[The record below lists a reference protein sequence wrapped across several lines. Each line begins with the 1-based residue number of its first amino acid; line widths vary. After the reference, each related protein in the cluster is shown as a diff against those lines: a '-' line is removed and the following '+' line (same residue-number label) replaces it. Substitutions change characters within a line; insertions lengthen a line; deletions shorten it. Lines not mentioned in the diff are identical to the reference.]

1 MTSRTVTAL
10 FDTYEDAAQAIRELE
25 AAGVAEGDLALIVN
39 NADERYTLAEQGPGR
54 GSAAGTGASIGT
66 LLGGGAGLLAGL
78 GVLAIPGIGP
88 VVAAGW
94 LVSTAAGAAAGAAAG
109 GLLGSLTSAGVSKE
123 QAQLYAEG
131 VRRGGTL
138 VTARVDSRHLAS
150 TAEAI
155 VRRNH
160 AVDPI
165 DREKFYREEG
175 WTGFDERTKP
185 LSAEEIAR
193 ERNIYRENLPL

>member
-1 MTSRTVTAL
+1 MTGRTVTAL
-10 FDTYEDAAQAIRELE
+10 FDSYEDAAQAIRELE
-25 AAGVAEGDLALIVN
+25 AAGVAEGDLSLIVN
-39 NADERYTLAEQGPGR
+39 NADERYTLAEQGR
-54 GSAAGTGASIGT
+54 GSAATTGASIGI

-78 GVLAIPGIGP
+78 GMVAIPGVGP

-94 LVSTAAGAAAGAAAG
+94 LASTAAGAAAGAAAG

-123 QAQLYAEG
+123 QAELYAEG

-150 TAEAI
+150 TVEAI
-155 VRRNH
+155 MRRNH
-160 AVDPI
+160 AIDPI
-165 DREKFYREEG
+165 DREKLYREEG
-175 WTGFDERTKP
+175 WTGFDERAKP

>member
-1 MTSRTVTAL
+1 MTGRTVTAL
-10 FDTYEDAAQAIRELE
+10 FDSYEDAAQAIRELE
-25 AAGVAEGDLALIVN
+25 AAGVAEGDLSLIVN
-39 NADERYTLAEQGPGR
+39 NADERYTLAEQGS
-54 GSAAGTGASIGT
+54 GSAASTGASIGI

-78 GVLAIPGIGP
+78 GMVAIPGVGP

-94 LVSTAAGAAAGAAAG
+94 LASTAAGAAAGAAAG

-138 VTARVDSRHLAS
+138 VTARVDSRHVAS

-155 VRRNH
+155 MRRNH
-160 AVDPI
+160 AIDPI
-165 DREKFYREEG
+165 DREKLYREEG
-175 WTGFDERTKP
+175 WTGFDERAEP